1 MSQLRVKD
9 VTLWIVQI
17 LLATFFVLA
26 ASGKLMSRP
35 QWIERFRNWGFPDK
49 FYLIIGA
56 LELVGAIGLVIPRI
70 AGYAAAGLILIMIGA
85 ALTNLING
93 EGLQVLRPLIFMVFL
108 GLVVYL
114 RRPWASRQS
123 A

>member
-1 MSQLRVKD
+1 MSHSRVKD
-9 VTLWIVQI
+9 VILWIVQI
-17 LLATFFVLA
+17 LLAAFYVLA

-35 QWIERFRNWGFPDK
+35 QWIELFRNWGFPDK
-49 FYLIIGA
+49 FYLVIGA

-93 EGLQVLRPLIFMVFL
+93 DGLQVLRPLIFMAFL

-114 RRPWASRQS
+114 RRPWTSRQS

>member
-1 MSQLRVKD
+1 MSQSRVKD
-9 VTLWIVQI
+9 VILWIVQI
-17 LLATFFVLA
+17 LLAAFYVLA

-35 QWIERFRNWGFPDK
+35 QWIELFRNWGFPDK
-49 FYLIIGA
+49 FYLVIGA

-93 EGLQVLRPLIFMVFL
+93 DGLQVLRPLIFMVFL

-114 RRPWASRQS
+114 RRPWTSRQS